1 MLELKAQLL
10 KLEGE
15 GNVKRLGRG
24 VGRAGVLLVA
34 LAFIATACGD
44 DDASTTSAPAVTA
57 APVTAA
63 PVTAAPATAAP
74 ATAAPAAPAA
84 PAGQDLVVAIAQDL
98 PVLDGRLPG
107 GSAASF
113 SALRHITQPLV
124 FFSADGQTLEGIL
137 AESWEQIEPKRWRF
151 TLREGVTFHNGN
163 TFNADSVVHSIGKAI
178 DPDFSPWFR
187 YASGGVIGPA
197 EKVDEY
203 TVDITTEIVAPLMP
217 NILTTI
223 DMVDAAVSD
232 ELQNTNPVGTGPYS
246 FVEFLPRSSLTVTQY
261 DAYWGGTPN
270 YASITFRI
278 IPEQSTRVAALL
290 NGEVSAIN
298 AISVEDIQAIQEASD
313 TKIASSATTRHI
325 MIALRG
331 DRDVISDVRI
341 REAMNYAVDK
351 EAITSTILTGIASPV
366 DGFLAPSMPYAR
378 SNLGPWPY
386 DPDKAADLLA
396 EAGYDGEAIQIAI
409 GAGRYPSDDLVGLA
423 VVNMLEEA
431 GFNIDLQAVDY
442 SAMQAELGNRIDASY
457 DGWIQ
462 GWGASLLDSGGQLN
476 AFFNGTDAALPLF
489 YENADYQAASE
500 RAALATNDEERSAAV
515 QEMEDIIWNDAA
527 GIFLYFPVENMGLAS
542 NMNGFEARFDE
553 FFFFSGTTLD

>member
-1 MLELKAQLL
+1 
-10 KLEGE
+10 
-15 GNVKRLGRG
+15 
-24 VGRAGVLLVA
+24 VA
-34 LAFIATACGD
+34 LALAATACGSD
-44 DDASTTSAPAVTA
+44 DVDD
-57 APVTAA
+57 
-63 PVTAAPATAAP
+63 AAPAATTDAP
-74 ATAAPAAPAA
+74 AATTAAPAATTAA
-84 PAGQDLVVAIAQDL
+84 PAPAVAAPVGGEDLVVAIAQDL
-98 PVLDGRLPG
+98 PILDGRLPG

-124 FFSADGQTLEGIL
+124 FFSADGQVLEGVL
-137 AESWEQIEPKRWRF
+137 AESWEQIEPMRWRF
-151 TLREGVTFHNGN
+151 KLREGITFHNGN

-232 ELQNTNPVGTGPYS
+232 EDQNTNPVGTGPYS
-246 FVEFLPRSSLTVTQY
+246 FVEFLPRSSLTVDRY

-290 NGEVSAIN
+290 NSEVSAIN
-298 AISVEDIQAIQEASD
+298 AISVEDIKAIQEASN

-341 REAMNYAVDK
+341 RQAMNYAVDK

-386 DPDKAADLLA
+386 DPDRAADLLA
-396 EAGYDGEAIQIAI
+396 EAGYAGESIQIAI

-431 GFNIDLQAVDY
+431 GLNIDLQAVDY

-489 YENADYQAASE
+489 YENADYKAAAE

-515 QEMEDIIWNDAA
+515 QEMEDTIWNDAA

-542 NMNGFEARFDE
+542 NLNGFEARFDE
-553 FFFFSGTTLD
+553 FFFLSGTTLD